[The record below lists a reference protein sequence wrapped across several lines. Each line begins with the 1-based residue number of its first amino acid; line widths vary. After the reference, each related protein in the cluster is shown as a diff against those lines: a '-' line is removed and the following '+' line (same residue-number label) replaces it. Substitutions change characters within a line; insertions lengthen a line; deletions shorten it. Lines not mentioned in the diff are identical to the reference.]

1 MAKIISCSQFTNF
14 IVAQNPHYDAY
25 VIKDIRP
32 SDTWLAHV
40 DTGTYDSFTGA
51 AHTRDRFNSV
61 FPNITK
67 AWESVSD
74 GGCLGTPCDANR
86 HLVGWGSTRLTYGL
100 EQQSWR
106 TPLLCWDQE
115 MLVTKAQEQWIYILS
130 DILRPTV
137 NWVQGSYIRKRG
149 AQLVDLKYIA
159 NRNFGN
165 GVSTFSFNFVNAGT
179 NLDEEQFIDTN
190 APPTSVFKLTPP
202 MLQRLVTPL
211 MSVGYGGKNPWS
223 DMFPPQLELVTS
235 TETKWELE
243 RLGGQQGSSGVT
255 GAASTQSPNIV
266 SNWRFT
272 EFDATSKYW
281 KYGFSGTIGNFAIRV
296 DQHNLRFNFVA
307 VVNGLYRYQVVLPYR
322 NIPSSGAGSQ
332 AGLKSV
338 FNSDYMFAQFEF
350 SYVWHPQIMQLLTLD
365 SPSIN
370 PEMPFLRRNLAG
382 QWRFAMHDLGAD
394 VNGCV
399 IENIDQNKGLF
410 VNTFKQASAPNHTEF
425 GVLIF
430 NKREPSCVIEI
441 NTCNPDPG
449 YPVQNY
455 SSENTNCVD
464 DHSGTSPTPID
475 VTLTFTPTLFTG
487 TVPPS
492 YVVAANSVLCEGAP
506 VTHGLITGSTTLAA
520 LVIQLNSILDVMGT
534 WSVLNATQIRLV
546 GPCASVTLPF
556 ETNA

>member
-1 MAKIISCSQFTNF
+1 MSRVISCSDFTQFLVDEQPN
-14 IVAQNPHYDAY
+14 YDAY

-32 SDTWLAHV
+32 SDSWLAHV
-40 DTGTYDSFTGA
+40 DTGTFDAFTGTV
-51 AHTRDRFNSV
+51 HTRDRFNSV

-67 AWESVSD
+67 AWEQVTSA
-74 GGCLGTPCDANR
+74 GCLGTPCDANR
-86 HLVGWGSTRLTYGL
+86 HVVGWGSTRLTYGQ

-106 TPLLCWDQE
+106 TPLLCWDQ
-115 MLVTKAQEQWIYILS
+115 MISITKAREQWSYIIS
-130 DILRPTV
+130 DVLRPTV
-137 NWVQGSYIRKRG
+137 DWVQGSYIRKRG

-165 GVSTFSFNFVNAGT
+165 GVSNFTFAFVNAGA

-211 MSVGYGGKNPWS
+211 MAVGYGGKNPWS

-243 RLGGQQGSSGVT
+243 RLGGQNASSGVT
-255 GAASTQSPNIV
+255 GAATTQSPNIV
-266 SNWRFT
+266 ANWRFT

-296 DQHNLRFNFVA
+296 DQHNLRFNFV
-307 VVNGLYRYQVVLPYR
+307 GLVAGNYRYQVVLPYK

-350 SYVWHPQIMQLLTLD
+350 SMVWHPQIMQLLTAE
-365 SPSIN
+365 SPAIN

-430 NKREPSCVIEI
+430 NRREPSCVVEI
-441 NTCNPDPG
+441 GACNADPG
-449 YPVQNY
+449 YPAQNY
-455 SSENTNCVD
+455 SSENIACVD
-464 DHSGTSPTPID
+464 DHSGTSPIPSNS
-475 VTLTFTPTLFTG
+475 TLTFTPTLFTG
-487 TVPPS
+487 TTPS
-492 YVVAANSVLCEGAP
+492 TYFVAANSVLCEGAP
-506 VTHGLITGSTTLAA
+506 VTHGQIAGSTTLAA
-520 LVIQLNSILDVMGT
+520 LVVQLNSILDALGT
-534 WSVLNATQIRLV
+534 WTVLSATQIQLV
-546 GPCASVTLPF
+546 GPCHNLTLPF
-556 ETNA
+556 EVNS